1 MEKISYDV
9 DFFQNGVDFLKNLV
23 DFLKKV
29 AAIFSCGAGFLVLVV
44 PVAFPVALAVNEY
57 APVSTNVPIG

>member
-9 DFFQNGVDFLKNLV
+9 DFFQNGADFLKNLV

-44 PVAFPVALAVNEY
+44 PVAFPVAQTANKY

>member
-1 MEKISYDV
+1 MDTFSYGA
-9 DFFQNGVDFLKNLV
+9 DFFENDADFLKNLV

-57 APVSTNVPIG
+57 APVSSNVPIG

>member
-57 APVSTNVPIG
+57 APVSSNVPIG